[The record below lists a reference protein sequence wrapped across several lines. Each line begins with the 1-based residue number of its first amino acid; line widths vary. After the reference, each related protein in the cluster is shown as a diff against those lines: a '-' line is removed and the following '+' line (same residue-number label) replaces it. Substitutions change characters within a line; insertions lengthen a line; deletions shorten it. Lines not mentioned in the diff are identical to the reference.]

1 MDMVT
6 LGRTGITVN
15 KNGFGALPI
24 QRISQEDA
32 VFLARKAYKA
42 GIRFFDTA
50 RAYTDSEAKPLTASA
65 PRSTSP
71 PRPLPRTRRSS
82 GRTCTPP

>member
-50 RAYTDSEAKPLTASA
+50 RAKPLTASA